1 MSVRVYEFSKKRDIP
16 TKELLRV
23 LRENHFDTPSHMSVL
38 SEEALTFLDNFLKKD
53 VQLQKETKNTM
64 PSMPEQQ
71 EATIKSASSGFS
83 PKIET
88 KEEPSIKASSQKS
101 LPIDQAIKKLE
112 FVVAPMTVG
121 EFCQKAH
128 KPLGDVMLILIKQG
142 MLTTKNTLLNEKSIT
157 LLAAYY
163 EIPLAAPIQE
173 KKQVDASTR
182 RVEVVGHG
190 KKEERLPIV
199 VVMGHVD
206 HGKTTLLD
214 YIRKTRVAAKEKGGI
229 TQHLGAYEVK
239 VAQGG
244 LVFLDTP
251 GHEAFSM
258 MRIRGAKVA
267 DIAVLVVAADDGI
280 MPQTVEALRQARAA
294 GLTIVVAL
302 NKIDKVSPA
311 HIESIKKSFAQY
323 DLVPE
328 DWGGQ
333 TVVIPLSAKTGAG
346 VDSLLEMLVL
356 QGQMMELTAHID
368 MPAQGFVLESK
379 LEKGRGPVATVI
391 CHNGILRVGDY
402 FIVGKTYG
410 KVTSLFDSS
419 GKKVQQIYP
428 SVPASVSGFDEMP
441 SVGDEFKVM
450 PQAQLKRGRAAVEIK
465 PVAQAHTATKDTL
478 LLIVKTEGLSS
489 QEALLAALDKL
500 SVKMKKQIMVIHAGI
515 GAITESD
522 VALAEDTGALIYGL
536 HVKTDSIALA
546 LAQKTKITILLFD
559 IIYQLLEEIEAKIE
573 AAKPIKMVRKK
584 IGEASVLKI
593 FDIKNLGVIAG
604 AHVINGRF
612 SKEGTVIVYRGKYKV
627 GEGAIK
633 SLQRDKKAVKEV
645 HTGFECAFL
654 VTGFDAW
661 QPEDRVECYLE
672 IPEA

>member
-16 TKELLRV
+16 TKELLKV
-23 LRENHFDTPSHMSVL
+23 LRENNLEVPSHMSVL
-38 SEEALTFLDNFLKKD
+38 SEEALTFLDNFFKKD
-53 VQLQKETKNTM
+53 VQQQKEVKNTM

-71 EATIKSASSGFS
+71 DVVKSTSPGIS
-83 PKIET
+83 PKVEV
-88 KEEPSIKASSQKS
+88 KEEVISKAFEKKS
-101 LPIDQAIKKLE
+101 FPADQAVKKHE
-112 FVVAPMTVG
+112 FVVEPMTVG

-128 KPLGDVMLILIKQG
+128 KSLGDVMLVLIKQG
-142 MLTTKNTLLNEKSIT
+142 MLTTKNTLLAEKSVA
-157 LLAAYY
+157 LLATYY
-163 EIPLAAPIQE
+163 EIPLATPVQE
-173 KKQVDASTR
+173 KKQVDTSAR
-182 RVEVVGHG
+182 RVEIVGHG
-190 KKEERLPIV
+190 AKEERLPIV

-239 VAQGG
+239 TAQGG

-267 DIAVLVVAADDGI
+267 DIAVLVVAADDGM
-280 MPQTVEALRQARAA
+280 MPQTIEALRQARSA

-311 HIESIKKSFAQY
+311 HIESVKKSLAQY

-333 TVVIPLSAKTGAG
+333 TVVIPLSAKTGVG
-346 VDSLLEMLVL
+346 VDALLEMLVL

-368 MPAQGFVLESK
+368 MPAQGFILESK

-402 FIVGKTYG
+402 FVVGKTYG

-419 GKKVQQIYP
+419 GKKVHQIYP
-428 SVPASVSGFDEMP
+428 SVPASVSGFNEMP
-441 SVGDEFKVM
+441 SVGDEFKVV
-450 PQAQLKRGRAAVEIK
+450 PQAELKKSRAAIEIK
-465 PVAQAHTATKDTL
+465 PTVQAHTATKDTL

-522 VALAEDTGALIYGL
+522 VVLAEDTGALIYGL

-546 LAQKTKITILLFD
+546 LAQKAKITILLFD
-559 IIYQLLEEIEAKIE
+559 IIYKLLEEIEAKIE
-573 AAKPIKMVRKK
+573 AAKPIKMIRKK
-584 IGEASVLKI
+584 IGEASVLKV

-612 SKEGTVIVYRGKYKV
+612 SKDGTVVVYRGKHKV

-633 SLQRDKKAVKEV
+633 SLQRDKKTVKEV

-654 VTGFDAW
+654 VTGFDSW

-672 IPEA
+672 TPEL